1 MREMLITQ
9 EKEDIAK
16 RQAKVEAGECCKIDA
31 IFVYTLIDAPILLI
45 LNDDDDDDDNNDHR
59 YEIPTRTR

>member
-16 RQAKVEAGECCKIDA
+16 RQAKVEAGECYKIDV
-31 IFVYTLIDAPILLI
+31 IFSIM
-45 LNDDDDDDDNNDHR
+45 H
-59 YEIPTRTR
+59 